1 MMESERSS
9 KSKKGPSKVIILGLD
24 GMEWRIMAPLAEEG
38 ELPNLRRIMTE
49 GAYGDLISTEPPY
62 TPTAWTSMTTG
73 VNPGKHNIFS
83 FTTRPP
89 GTDRKELIS
98 SLTVQSPRLWDY
110 LNQAGITTGLLNIPV
125 TFPAR
130 PVDGYCVPGFLTP
143 LDLEDFAYPSGLA
156 DEIRNNIGDYV
167 INVPIG
173 GIIPTQIEA
182 AVEILDKL
190 KHSTAK
196 RLEAFSFLTTRFRPR
211 FSMVV
216 FNSTDKVQHLFFK
229 CVDREDELY
238 DSPLG
243 RKLRDKVLDIYR
255 QIDGVIG
262 SVMEMTDDETALLL
276 ASDHGFGPFRGRALV
291 NRILAREGLLKPRFL
306 PTLVQKV
313 LRRLGM
319 QNKFLLKGRSM
330 VIFMESD
337 KIPSTVS
344 VKETLAY
351 SGDTHEHCIYLT
363 GLVDESTRDS
373 VVQKIRTALL
383 AVEDPATGRPVFTDV
398 KTREELYDGPFS
410 GNAPDLI
417 LVPRDYLYQFSG
429 EIPLRRTSHIIP
441 VRNAAGTHHRT
452 GVFAAW
458 GAGVAECG
466 KVDAEAIESITP
478 TVLYLFDQAIPDNMD
493 GKVILD
499 IMEDGLKAGREIRF
513 RKAETVSSTDGVK
526 SVRTM
531 EEEEKIKEAMKGLG
545 YFE

>member
-1 MMESERSS
+1 MESER
-9 KSKKGPSKVIILGLD
+9 KSPGPSKVIILGID
-24 GMEWRIMAPLAEEG
+24 GAEWRIMAPLADEG
-38 ELPNLRRIMTE
+38 ELPNLKKIMTE

-83 FTTRPP
+83 FTTHPP
-89 GTDRKELIS
+89 GSDRKELIS
-98 SLTVQSPRLWDY
+98 SLTVQSPRLWDF
-110 LNQAGITTGLLNIPV
+110 LNQAGISTGLLNIPV

-143 LDLEDFAYPSGLA
+143 VDLVDFAYPPGLA
-156 DEIRNNIGDYV
+156 DDIRGNVGDYV

-173 GIIPTQIEA
+173 GISPTQIEA
-182 AVEILDKL
+182 ATEILDKL

-196 RLEAFSFLTTRFRPR
+196 RIEAFRFLTRRFSPR

-216 FNSTDKVQHLFFK
+216 FNSTDKVQHLFYKF
-229 CVDREDELY
+229 VDREDKLH

-243 RKLRDKVLDIYR
+243 RKLRESLLDIYR

-262 SVMEMTDDETALLL
+262 SVMEMVDDETALLI

-291 NRILAREGLLKPRFL
+291 NSILAKEGLLKPRFMRNL
-306 PTLVQKV
+306 ITKILT
-313 LRRLGM
+313 RFGM
-319 QNKFLLKGRSM
+319 RGKFLLKGRSM
-330 VIFMESD
+330 IIFMESD
-337 KIPSTVS
+337 KVPSTVS
-344 VKETLAY
+344 AEETLAF

-363 GLVDESTRDS
+363 GLVDDGARES
-373 VVQKIRTALL
+373 VVEKIRTALM
-383 AVEDPATGRPVFTDV
+383 AVNDPETGLPVFSDV
-398 KTREELYDGPFS
+398 VKREDLYDGPFT

-429 EIPLRRTSHIIP
+429 EIPLRRTGNLLP

-458 GAGVAECG
+458 GAGIGQRGRVEPAS
-466 KVDAEAIESITP
+466 IESITP
-478 TVLYLFDQAIPDNMD
+478 TVLYLFDQAVPDNMD
-493 GKVILD
+493 GKVLLN
-499 IMEDGLKAGREIRF
+499 IMENDLAESRKIRF
-513 RKAETVSSTDGVK
+513 KEAEEFDSSEETG
-526 SVRTM
+526 SVRTT